1 LRKLCFYRSQDRA
14 FFYVFFVVKY
24 KIEAYRFFLKTAKKN
39 KIGHFLVYI
48 STQKL
53 LINMKT
59 IVLIFALFGFFGAN
73 AQNYKHPFA
82 PKKEASQVLTFKG
95 TQNNYKTN
103 TTQVDTK
110 AVTFVIGAKALSYKH
125 PTIPKVSETEL
136 LKFIKTIRRG
146 SIYGI

>member
-1 LRKLCFYRSQDRA
+1 
-14 FFYVFFVVKY
+14 
-24 KIEAYRFFLKTAKKN
+24 
-39 KIGHFLVYI
+39 
-48 STQKL
+48 
-53 LINMKT
+53 MKM

-82 PKKEASQVLTFKG
+82 PKKEASQVLTFNS

-103 TTQVDTK
+103 STTIDTK
-110 AVTFVIGAKALSYKH
+110 AIKFVIGAKAFSYKH
-125 PTIPKVSETEL
+125 ATIPKVSETEL